1 MNNNK
6 DNSGEKLPAKQ
17 EEFHST
23 VKKKAERK
31 LKAKL
36 EGKNVLWYGLG
47 MSGIVG
53 LLVIIPTLMGLY
65 IGIFLDK
72 KIPTS
77 YSFTLM
83 GLLLGIILGCFNAWL
98 WITRKSRVG

>member
-1 MNNNK
+1 MNNNQ
-6 DNSGEKLPAKQ
+6 DNSSEKLDKKEQ
-17 EEFHST
+17 EFQST
-23 VKKKAERK
+23 VKKKATRK

-36 EGKNVLWYGLG
+36 EEKNALWYGLG

-65 IGIFLDK
+65 LGIFLDK

-83 GLLLGIILGCFNAWL
+83 GLLLGLMFGCLNAWI
-98 WITRKSRVG
+98 WITRKTQD